1 MLGKLRVK
9 LGFEVGQVIR
19 IGEKVGYIR
28 AWSVIALFLICDEK
42 EKSRG
47 TTVPPREPLVVIKT

>member
-47 TTVPPREPLVVIKT
+47 TTVALRELLIAIKA